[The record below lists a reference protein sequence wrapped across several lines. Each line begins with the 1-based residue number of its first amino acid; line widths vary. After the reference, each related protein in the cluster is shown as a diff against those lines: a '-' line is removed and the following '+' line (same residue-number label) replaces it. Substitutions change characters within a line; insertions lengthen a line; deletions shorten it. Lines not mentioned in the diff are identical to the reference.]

1 MTQSSYKS
9 IVLSGGS
16 FKASAF
22 IGCYKYLEENNLSS
36 TIVNVIGSSA
46 GSIVGLFICLGY
58 TWKEMRE
65 FAAVEAAAFAAREV
79 DIENLFDIF
88 DTLGIEDGVD
98 ICKVFERAIAKKKY
112 PANITFADFAKLTGK
127 NLVVCGS
134 NVTKASIEYFCVDK
148 TPQMEVVQAI
158 RISVALP
165 LVVRPVF
172 LNDMLYVDASLF
184 NNFPIEY
191 FHDNEKPFTDTIALL
206 VSSGDMANT
215 TSSDINLLSYL
226 SLILDSVFERL
237 NKKEPKLVHDN
248 TSNKVV
254 KILLE
259 DGKSMFDLN
268 TFKLH
273 MDTAILDDYIER
285 GYEVCKENHRPLT
298 PTSSDD
304 DDEEPIEPVIPI
316 AFQAEA
322 EAVDVVTKDFRA
334 ARLTLPV

>member
-1 MTQSSYKS
+1 MVAAYKN

-22 IGCYKYLEENNLSS
+22 IGCFKYLEEECLSS
-36 TIVNVIGSSA
+36 TIINVIGSSA
-46 GSIVGLFICLGY
+46 GAIVGLFICMGY
-58 TWKEMRE
+58 TWKDMRE

-98 ICKVFERAIAKKKY
+98 ICKVFERALKY
-112 PANITFADFAKLTGK
+112 KNPNIDTNINFYDFAKLTGR

-134 NVTKASIEYFCVDK
+134 NVTRAEIEYFCVDK
-148 TPQMEVVQAI
+148 TPLMGIIDAI

-191 FHDNEKPFTDTIALL
+191 FHDTGNPFEDTIALL
-206 VSSGDMANT
+206 VSSGDLPLT
-215 TSSDINLLSYL
+215 TSTDINLLSYMN
-226 SLILDSVFERL
+226 LILDSVFERM
-237 NKKEPKLVHDN
+237 NKKEPKLIQTN
-248 TSNKVV
+248 SSNKII

-285 GYEVCKENHRPLT
+285 GYVVCKENHQT
-298 PTSSDD
+298 
-304 DDEEPIEPVIPI
+304 V
-316 AFQAEA
+316 QAQTQA
-322 EAVDVVTKDFRA
+322 DAVEVVTND
-334 ARLTLPV
+334 